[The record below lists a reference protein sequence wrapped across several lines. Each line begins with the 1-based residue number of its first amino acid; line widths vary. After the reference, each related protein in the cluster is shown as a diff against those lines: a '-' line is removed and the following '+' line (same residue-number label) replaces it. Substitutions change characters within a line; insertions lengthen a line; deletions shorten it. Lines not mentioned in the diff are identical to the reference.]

1 MALRHCEERSDEA
14 IQEPQ
19 RLLDCFVAALLAM
32 TAEAFGISLST
43 FRHKGPPMPAPQT
56 ALIVGASRGLG
67 LGLAREYL
75 SRGWRVIATV
85 RDTEALAVRELQ
97 SEFKDAVEIES
108 VDIVE
113 QDQIAV
119 LRRRLDDRAFDL
131 IFVNAGV
138 TNDPNQP
145 IGEVATEEFVRVIV
159 TNALGPM
166 RIIEAFLDRL
176 RRDGVAAVM
185 SSGLGSVADN
195 NGGGWEVYRASK
207 AALNT
212 LMKSVAARRA
222 GAKQTFLIVS
232 PGWVRTDMGGPY
244 AMLDVAT
251 SARGIAAVVAA
262 RRGEGGVAF
271 VDYRNRTI
279 RW

>member
-1 MALRHCEERSDEA
+1 
-14 IQEPQ
+14 
-19 RLLDCFVAALLAM
+19 
-32 TAEAFGISLST
+32 
-43 FRHKGPPMPAPQT
+43 MPAATPT

-75 SRGWRVIATV
+75 SRGWRVVATV
-85 RDTEALAVRELQ
+85 RDPKAQAVRELQ

-108 VDIVE
+108 LDIVE
-113 QDQIAV
+113 QDQIAT
-119 LRRRLDDRAFDL
+119 LRRRLSDRALDL
-131 IFVNAGV
+131 LFVNAGV
-138 TNDPNQP
+138 TNDPNEP
-145 IGEVATEEFVRVIV
+145 IGEASTEEFVRVMV

-166 RIIEAFLDRL
+166 RVIETFLDRL
-176 RRDGVAAVM
+176 HPDGVAAVM

-222 GAKQTFLIVS
+222 GRKQTFLVVS
-232 PGWVRTDMGGPY
+232 PGWVRTDMGGPS
-244 AMLDVAT
+244 AALDVAT
-251 SARGIAAVVAA
+251 SVRGIADVIAA
-262 RRGEGGVAF
+262 RRGEGGAAF
-271 VDYRNRTI
+271 VDYRNRTV